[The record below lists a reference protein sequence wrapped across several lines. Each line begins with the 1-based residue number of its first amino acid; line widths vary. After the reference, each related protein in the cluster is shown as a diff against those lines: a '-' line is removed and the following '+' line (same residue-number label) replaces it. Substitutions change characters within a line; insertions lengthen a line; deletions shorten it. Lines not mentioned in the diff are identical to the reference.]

1 MSIESE
7 NARLRAELAE
17 LQRRV
22 GAIRQPP
29 SHEEA
34 NAKSAAFARAD
45 SVARLFGDKASAPLP
60 TESAMAYRKRLVHRF
75 KHHSPRFANESFDQ
89 PLSDASMGLVE
100 DIIYSDAAGVAKDTS
115 DGKLVSIQERD
126 VAGRLITK
134 YMGDPF
140 AWMQAYMGTGHRG
153 YINLR
158 TPGKS

>member
-1 MSIESE
+1 MHLGGPAPVSTESAT
-7 NARLRAELAE
+7 ARLRAELAE

-29 SHEEA
+29 SYEEA

-100 DIIYSDAAGVAKDTS
+100 DIIYSDAAGVAGSASSRARGPCS
-115 DGKLVSIQERD
+115 DGNGLGIGAAARSV
-126 VAGRLITK
+126 G
-134 YMGDPF
+134 
-140 AWMQAYMGTGHRG
+140 
-153 YINLR
+153 
-158 TPGKS
+158 